1 MRNQLQTKLLEYAP
15 EPPAKVWN
23 AIEAALD
30 EGSSTLSRKLYEFE
44 VSPPPQ
50 LWNKIDSELEK
61 AARPAKRIPFYQL
74 HKKAIGYAA
83 AALLFLLTVTS
94 GYLMNRKT
102 ESANMVTV
110 PVPSQPKQ
118 DQAATSYPTDP
129 SQNTAL
135 YTQENGNLNGPKNYI
150 GEKKTLLKRL
160 RPQLK
165 LGSLIFTNRFIPKTA
180 QTKQTVDED
189 ASKEKYMIYS
199 DGDGNALKLSK
210 KLFDFFS
217 CAKEEVACRQQMQQL
232 QQQFASTSLSTDFT
246 SVLEMLQKLKEN
258 Q

>member
-1 MRNQLQTKLLEYAP
+1 MSNQLQTKLLEYAP

-30 EGSSTLSRKLYEFE
+30 EGSPTLAHKLYEFE
-44 VSPPPQ
+44 VSPPSQ
-50 LWNKIDSELEK
+50 VWDKIDSELDK
-61 AARPAKRIPFYQL
+61 TSQPAELIPFYQL

-83 AALLFLLTVTS
+83 AALLFLLTITS

-102 ESANMVTV
+102 QSASFVTS
-110 PVPSQPKQ
+110 PIPSQPKQ
-118 DQAATSYPTDP
+118 DNANTFNQTDP
-129 SQNTAL
+129 SHNTTL
-135 YTQENGNLNGPKNYI
+135 YTQVNGSPNDQRNYSE
-150 GEKKTLLKRL
+150 EKKTILKRL

-165 LGSLIFTNRFIPKTA
+165 LGSLVITNRFVPKVA
-180 QTKQTVDED
+180 QTKQTVDKD
-189 ASKEKYMIYS
+189 ASAEKYMIYS
-199 DGDGNALKLSK
+199 DGDGNVLKLSK

-217 CAKEEVACRQQMQQL
+217 CAKEEVVCREQMQQL